1 MAGAYHKI
9 ASRQR
14 SQDSTVVATQM
25 AQEGRKGFMD
35 QFGRSSFASVPG
47 AANSS
52 RNSNAGILAGVG
64 ETGHDSAWKDF
75 FNRPPAAPPSV
86 VAPGQTD
93 INADENFGGGTPTGA
108 PTLPTV
114 PQVPAV
120 PTAVDHT
127 QAAIAHNTSWLNSNG
142 VTVPPT
148 SPRQPPPLFQAGTNV
163 MTFPSADPAR
173 FKSAFAPGDP
183 NYVAAVQTYNQNLY
197 APADTQQTAPMP
209 SAPDSTTSS
218 SGWVS
223 TGPDALA
230 AIRQRFGING

>member
-35 QFGRSSFASVPG
+35 QFGRTVYGSTPG
-47 AANSS
+47 APPSD
-52 RNSNAGILAGVG
+52 RNNNTGVRAELG
-64 ETGHDSAWKDF
+64 NPDHNSAWKDF
-75 FNRPPAAPPSV
+75 FNRPPAASQTPVPQPDLGDEDWNGNGIPPLS
-86 VAPGQTD
+86 
-93 INADENFGGGTPTGA
+93 
-108 PTLPTV
+108 TV

-148 SPRQPPPLFQAGTNV
+148 SPRQPPPLFQADTNV
-163 MTFPSADPAR
+163 MRFPTADPAR

-183 NYVAAVQTYNQNLY
+183 SYVAAVQTYNQNLY
-197 APADTQQTAPMP
+197 APADTQQMAPMP